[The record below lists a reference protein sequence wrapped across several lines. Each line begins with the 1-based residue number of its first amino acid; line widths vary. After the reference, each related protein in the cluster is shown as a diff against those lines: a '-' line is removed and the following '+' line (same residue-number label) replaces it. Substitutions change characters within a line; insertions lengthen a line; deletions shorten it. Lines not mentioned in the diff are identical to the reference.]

1 VGNPAAVRNLF
12 EQVAPR
18 YDQLNDLFS
27 LGLHRLWK
35 RQLLLCL
42 TPRPGEQWLDLCCGT
57 GDLAL
62 LLATALGCDGAV
74 LGVDA
79 ASAPLA
85 IAKARSARCPWL
97 SLRWLQAD
105 ALAVPLASGCMD
117 GVVMAYGLRNLAQP
131 AAGLAE
137 MRRLLRLGGRAGVL
151 DFNHTDG
158 PAALLQRQ
166 ALRRLVV
173 PIASRMGLE
182 QQYAYL
188 EPSIAAFP
196 RGPELEKIALE
207 VGFIEARH
215 RPLAAGLMGMLLLLG

>member
-1 VGNPAAVRNLF
+1 
-12 EQVAPR
+12 
-18 YDQLNDLFS
+18 
-27 LGLHRLWK
+27 
-35 RQLLLCL
+35 
-42 TPRPGEQWLDLCCGT
+42 
-57 GDLAL
+57 
-62 LLATALGCDGAV
+62 
-74 LGVDA
+74 
-79 ASAPLA
+79 
-85 IAKARSARCPWL
+85 
-97 SLRWLQAD
+97 
-105 ALAVPLASGCMD
+105 MD